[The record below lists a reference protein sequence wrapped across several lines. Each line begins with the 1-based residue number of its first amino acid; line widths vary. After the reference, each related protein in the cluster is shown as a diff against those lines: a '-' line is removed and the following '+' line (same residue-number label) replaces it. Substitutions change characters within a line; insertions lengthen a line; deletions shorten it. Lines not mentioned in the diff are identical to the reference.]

1 MKNLKLILALF
12 LFTQVNLAQ
21 NNEKRQKENKSNIY
35 VISDSIDTK
44 RTNKLILLTEFINDT
59 IIDCYN
65 FKKYKAQSFTD
76 YYKTK
81 SINHF
86 YECFN
91 DSIYFKLDE
100 QLNVVH
106 RVNFNKKK
114 QIGILFEKKDS
125 INLEYEDS
133 RSALDKKYNPLIPTN
148 KTLRKFISKNKVK
161 EYLTLDLENQ
171 EIKIER
177 INNLITKQLTGNHIQ
192 KISKNYKTNIK
203 VTNNFN
209 LKVGDEFQ
217 LLYKGKKVNEKT
229 KQEEEQIYKTQ
240 KYKFISDTIVEGKI
254 QKIFTANDSGYELGA
269 RKFVEKIKCFI
280 TDSIY
285 YENTHYNINGLKIKE
300 YKTELK
306 ILEDNSI
313 LLQTVYMEQIGEIF
327 IPLISQY
334 KLKEHHPYE
343 YIIVPQFPF
352 KFYDYPNV
360 IRNITYMKLGNQ
372 EFGIKK
378 ELPEFVGNNIISIK
392 QIGKHKIEIIYKLI
406 DTVKVNLRLQ
416 NKGQIKKIFTKK
428 MTPGK
433 YTYIYKSRKLN
444 SENEYLV
451 YLDCIQKHK
460 KEFSTSYFKMY

>member
-1 MKNLKLILALF
+1 MKNLKLILILL
-12 LFTQVNLAQ
+12 LFTQLNYTQ
-21 NNEKRQKENKSNIY
+21 TNEKRQKENKSNIY

-59 IIDCYN
+59 IINCYN
-65 FKKYKAQSFTD
+65 FKKYQAQSFTD

-100 QLNVVH
+100 QLKVVH

-133 RSALDKKYNPLIPTN
+133 RSALDKKYYPLIPTN

-161 EYLTLDLENQ
+161 ENLTLDLENQ
-171 EIKIER
+171 EIKTER

-192 KISKNYKTNIK
+192 KILKNYKTNIN

-240 KYKFISDTIVEGKI
+240 HYKFISDTIVGGKI
-254 QKIFTANDSGYELGA
+254 QKIFTVNDSGYELGA

-306 ILEDNSI
+306 ILEDKSI

-372 EFGIKK
+372 ELGIKK
-378 ELPEFVGNNIISIK
+378 ELPEPLGNKILSIK
-392 QIGKHKIEIIYKLI
+392 QIGKHKVEITFKLV
-406 DTVKVNLRLQ
+406 DSVKINMRLQ
-416 NKGQIKKIFTKK
+416 NKKNIKKIFSKE
-428 MTPGK
+428 MISGR
-433 YTYIYKSRKLN
+433 YTFIYKSRKLK
-444 SENEYLV
+444 SENEYSV
-451 YLDCIQKHK
+451 YFDCIQKQK
-460 KEFSTSYFKMY
+460 KEGSTAYFKMY